1 MARPACSMATRRLAK
16 PVRDQT
22 VRAVTPAEL
31 LDDHHRRPRNL
42 GKLLNASVSGDI
54 GSIVA
59 GDALR
64 FYLKVEDGRISQAR
78 FQVFNASDQV
88 AAASAVTE
96 LVIGRTLDE
105 ALALRPTDI
114 CHHLGGL
121 DPCDLP
127 AQIWGL
133 EGLRAAIAVHRSELP
148 EADEELDPVL
158 CRCHG
163 IPEETVRQSIRV
175 MDLTE
180 VQDVVD
186 ATGAGTGCGSCRA
199 DIPRLLADKDGAA
212 AKPAEPRRAGPTGR
226 IPTLR
231 RIQELVSGK
240 IQPQAQVHGGSIE
253 LWDFDGTVVTASVQ
267 GLDAEHHR
275 QVLAALETALKA
287 DIAPNLGVRER

>member
-1 MARPACSMATRRLAK
+1 M
-16 PVRDQT
+16 RDQT
-22 VRAVTPAEL
+22 VQPVTPAEQ
-31 LDDHHRRPRNL
+31 LDDHQRKPRNL

-88 AAASAVTE
+88 AAASVVTE
-96 LVIGRTLDE
+96 LAVGRTLEE
-105 ALALRPTDI
+105 ALALRPTDL

-127 AQIWGL
+127 AQVWGL
-133 EGLRAAIAVHRSELP
+133 EGLRAAIAVHRGELA
-148 EADEELDPVL
+148 EADEELDPLL

-163 IPEETVRQSIRV
+163 IPEETVRQSIQV
-175 MDLTE
+175 MGLTE
-180 VQDVVD
+180 VQGVVD

-212 AKPAEPRRAGPTGR
+212 KPPEPRRAGPSGR
-226 IPTLR
+226 IPTLM
-231 RIQELVSGK
+231 RIKQLVADK
-240 IQPQAQVHGGSIE
+240 IQPQAQIHGGRIE
-253 LWDFDGTVVTASVQ
+253 LWDFDGTLVTVSVQ
-267 GLDAEHHR
+267 GVDPERHR
-275 QVLAALETALKA
+275 QLLGALETALKA
-287 DIAPNLGVRER
+287 EIAPTLGVKEK